1 MQSLYFTVMGKTQ
14 EADLQSELG
23 VISSIQRLFYQ
34 NLNRLSKVKA
44 FYQIKL
50 LNKMSSE
57 GNAIL

>member
-1 MQSLYFTVMGKTQ
+1 MGKTQ
-14 EADLQSELG
+14 EADLQSKLG

-34 NLNRLSKVKA
+34 NFNRLSKVKA
-44 FYQIKL
+44 FYHIKL